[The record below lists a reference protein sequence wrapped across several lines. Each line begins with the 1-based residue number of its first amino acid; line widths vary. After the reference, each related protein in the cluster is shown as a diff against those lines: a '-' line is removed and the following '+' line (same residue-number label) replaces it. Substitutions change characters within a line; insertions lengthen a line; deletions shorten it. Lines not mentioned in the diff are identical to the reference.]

1 MKKRMRKA
9 VAIAAKGSPVSG
21 VPCQGQAPCGVG

>member
-1 MKKRMRKA
+1 METTLA
-9 VAIAAKGSPVSG
+9 VMERQQQFDFQKNG